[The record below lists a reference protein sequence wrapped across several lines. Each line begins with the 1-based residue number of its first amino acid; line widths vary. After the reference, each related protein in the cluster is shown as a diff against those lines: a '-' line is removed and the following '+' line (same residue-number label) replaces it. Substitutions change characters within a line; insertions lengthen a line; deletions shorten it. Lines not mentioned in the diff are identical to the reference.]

1 MGEVGFSLILGALLR
16 SSSFMSDFSA
26 RTGQRRL
33 LLGTAG
39 GAGPLPSAR
48 MAVLAVGLCSWDLD
62 GQALDL
68 LESVP
73 VLWTGS

>member
-1 MGEVGFSLILGALLR
+1 
-16 SSSFMSDFSA
+16 MSDFSA
-26 RTGQRRL
+26 RTRQRRL

-48 MAVLAVGLCSWDLD
+48 LAVGLCSWDLD